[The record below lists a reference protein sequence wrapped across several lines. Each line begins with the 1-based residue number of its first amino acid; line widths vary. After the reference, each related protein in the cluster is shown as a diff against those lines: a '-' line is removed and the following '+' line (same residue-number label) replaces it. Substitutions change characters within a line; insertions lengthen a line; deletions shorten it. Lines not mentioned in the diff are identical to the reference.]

1 MIYDVQKADLWK
13 RISAGIFDLIMT
25 GIIVVLIGMGVA
37 GIVNYDGYMGE
48 LSDCYEKYEKEYGID
63 IDIIGTEEFDKL
75 SDAQKDKYKEADE
88 KFSKDEQVIYLREM
102 LLNLSLV
109 IIVVSVVLGF
119 LIWEFILPLVFKN
132 GQTLGKKIFGLAVIR
147 YDCVRVSPVL
157 MFARSM
163 LGKCTV
169 ELLVPLLAFAL
180 FMLQIGGIFSL
191 IVFAGILITQA
202 VFFIMTRERTLIHD
216 VMAQTVVVDLSS
228 QMIFD
233 TPEALL
239 EYKQKLQA
247 EKAAKAE
254 Y

>member
-1 MIYDVQKADLWK
+1 MILDLQKADSWK
-13 RISAGIFDLIMT
+13 RISAGIFDFIMT
-25 GIIVVLIGMGVA
+25 AIIVLFVGMGISA
-37 GIVNYDGYMGE
+37 ILNYDGYVADLGE
-48 LSDCYEKYEKEYGID
+48 CYERYEKEYGID
-63 IDIIGTEEFDKL
+63 IDIIGTEEYDKL
-75 SDAQKDKYKEADE
+75 SDEQKQKYTEADE

-102 LLNLSLV
+102 LINLSIIILV
-109 IIVVSVVLGF
+109 LSIVFAF
-119 LIWEFILPLVFKN
+119 LIWEFIIPLILKN
-132 GQTLGKKIFGLAVIR
+132 GQTLGKKIFGIAVIR

-157 MFARSM
+157 MFARSI

-169 ELLVPLLAFAL
+169 ETLVPVFAFAM

-191 IVFAGILITQA
+191 IAFAGVLITQIA
-202 VFFIMTRERTLIHD
+202 FFFITRERTLIHD
-216 VMAQTVVVDLSS
+216 VMAQTVVVDISS

-247 EKAAKAE
+247 EKAAKSD